1 MLIKI
6 KKTNIWLENGR
17 IRRTTKG
24 GGWRCDNRERGGAKE
39 VGQMKV
45 NESKLE
51 RKRSKLA
58 RGIET
63 KMKKRNNRWRTMKR
77 GGGSPEKSAGIFSQ
91 YNRIKRI

>member
-1 MLIKI
+1 
-6 KKTNIWLENGR
+6 
-17 IRRTTKG
+17 
-24 GGWRCDNRERGGAKE
+24 
-39 VGQMKV
+39 MKV

-51 RKRSKLA
+51 RKRSNLA

-77 GGGSPEKSAGIFSQ
+77 GGGGSPEKSAGIFSQ

>member
-1 MLIKI
+1 
-6 KKTNIWLENGR
+6 
-17 IRRTTKG
+17 
-24 GGWRCDNRERGGAKE
+24 
-39 VGQMKV
+39 MKV

-51 RKRSKLA
+51 RKRSNLA